1 MVCVVLTMAE
11 FEFFLIPSF
20 LATARGGPT
29 LKAGLF
35 SRKASL
41 YARSFLVN
49 NRKKLLEQL
58 HSVHWEITSNSKA

>member
-1 MVCVVLTMAE
+1 MAE
-11 FEFFLIPSF
+11 FEFCLIPSF
-20 LATARGGPT
+20 PATARGGPT

-35 SRKASL
+35 SRKLL

-49 NRKKLLEQL
+49 NRKKLSEQL